1 MNIYA
6 MKGHKVKCETLEAG
20 YDHHKRVAEKHL
32 KVGNEYTVERTEVG
46 GWHTDVYLQEFPDVA
61 FNSVFFE
68 DAIEQSEE
76 TDKEHPNYAEYND

>member
-6 MKGHKVKCETLEAG
+6 LEGHKVRCATLIGGYEDHETTARKYLEIG
-20 YDHHKRVAEKHL
+20 K
-32 KVGNEYTVERTEVG
+32 EYTVEATSVDS
-46 GWHTDVYLQEFPDVA
+46 WHTDVWLQEFPNVK

-76 TDKEHPNYAEYND
+76 TDKQHPDYRRFH